1 MENSRC
7 VTRVS
12 QSASS
17 ADDFAARFIDFAA
30 CEHQI
35 ATFEPPS
42 MSRYKVVQRKVSLIL
57 HFRNTPV
64 KISYF

>member
-35 ATFEPPS
+35 ATFEPPTK
-42 MSRYKVVQRKVSLIL
+42 SRCEADKRKVSLKL
-57 HFRNTPV
+57 HFRNAPV